1 MLAAAE
7 CSPAAQS
14 YLLLL
19 VVLVDKPQVLTSA
32 AATEMTAILAEI
44 ASAVLRWARAIAA
57 HIKVHI
63 VGRGML
69 YSSNPM
75 MLHSLPTTYLL
86 LLMSRRTSE
95 RRSPNS
101 GGTPPVYWLK

>member
-1 MLAAAE
+1 M
-7 CSPAAQS
+7 
-14 YLLLL
+14 
-19 VVLVDKPQVLTSA
+19 DRPQVLTSA

-75 MLHSLPTTYLL
+75 MLHSLLTLPRCLL
-86 LLMSRRTSE
+86 GLRMSAQWHAVGAPSA
-95 RRSPNS
+95 PDADH
-101 GGTPPVYWLK
+101 